1 MAIANHDNYDVFEA
15 LFFKNDVFYSIFD
28 TLDFFAFQICRIL
41 QYIWHTGI
49 FRPTV
54 DHDNYDVFEK
64 SAVGTYVNYDILKI
78 EALGYHDN
86 YDVFEKYFSKTMYF
100 PMYLTHW
107 NFSRFKY
114 VVFYTNLDTR
124 TGENDSRPVNYDIL

>member
-54 DHDNYDVFEK
+54 DHDNYDKFDK
-64 SAVGTYVNYDILKI
+64 NDTYNNVNYDILKI

-86 YDVFEKYFSKTMYF
+86 YDVFEKYFLKQCILQCIWHTGFFHVANMSYF
-100 PMYLTHW
+100 
-107 NFSRFKY
+107 
-114 VVFYTNLDTR
+114 TR
-124 TGENDSRPVNYDIL
+124 T

>member
-1 MAIANHDNYDVFEA
+1 MIITTF
-15 LFFKNDVFYSIFD
+15 LKIFFKNNVF
-28 TLDFFAFQICRIL
+28 LDKKNTEIL
-41 QYIWHTGI
+41 TIVFLLYFTVYLKHAI
-49 FRPTV
+49 RCPTV
-54 DHDNYDVFEK
+54 DHDNYDKFDK
-64 SAVGTYVNYDILKI
+64 NDTYNNVNYDILKI